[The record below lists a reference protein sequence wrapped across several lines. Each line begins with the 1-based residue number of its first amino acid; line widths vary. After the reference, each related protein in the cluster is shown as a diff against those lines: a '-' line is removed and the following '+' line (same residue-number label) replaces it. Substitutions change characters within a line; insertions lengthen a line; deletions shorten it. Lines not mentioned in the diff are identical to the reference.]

1 MKRDSPL
8 FPLALEGMGVVQTE
22 VQAVVCKHLLNR
34 NFLGPS
40 FHGVWLIT

>member
-22 VQAVVCKHLLNR
+22 VQAVVCKR
-34 NFLGPS
+34 NFLGSS